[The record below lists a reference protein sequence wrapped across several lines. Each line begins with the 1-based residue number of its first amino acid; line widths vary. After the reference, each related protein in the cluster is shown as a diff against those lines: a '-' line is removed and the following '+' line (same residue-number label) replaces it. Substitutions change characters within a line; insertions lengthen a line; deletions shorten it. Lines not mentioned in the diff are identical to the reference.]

1 MKMRK
6 TLSHNLLISE
16 LYKQLTFP
24 VKVGLAFVE
33 QWQTLKTLL
42 NANGHFLFQP
52 ADLKKRIESLI
63 DRDYME
69 RDKDN
74 QNQYNYVA

>member
-16 LYKQLTFP
+16 LYKLLSFP
-24 VKVGLAFVE
+24 VKVSEDIWWWSQDAFDDIFVIS
-33 QWQTLKTLL
+33 
-42 NANGHFLFQP
+42 FSQP

-69 RDKDN
+69 REKDN

>member
-16 LYKQLTFP
+16 LYKLLSFP
-24 VKVGLAFVE
+24 VKVRSRRIISWF
-33 QWQTLKTLL
+33 
-42 NANGHFLFQP
+42 NATDTHSLVYLQP

-69 RDKDN
+69 REKDN